1 MDKVRIVSMQ
11 SVSIERLFCDGPPSS
26 LELVDMAKFCA
37 QATTAP
43 LISFVDPVMRSS
55 LSVTAFS

>member
-26 LELVDMAKFCA
+26 LELVDMAKFA
-37 QATTAP
+37 RATTAP